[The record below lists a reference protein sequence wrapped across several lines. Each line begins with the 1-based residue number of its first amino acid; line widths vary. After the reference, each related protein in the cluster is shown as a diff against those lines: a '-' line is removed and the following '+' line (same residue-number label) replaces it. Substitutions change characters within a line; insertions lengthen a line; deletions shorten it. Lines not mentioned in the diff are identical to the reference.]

1 MLSKTKALLSVSM
14 VATACLVFLSSCGKD
29 GGGEEA
35 RYYVKYTGETSTLHM
50 VETTYTMATDTGVDT
65 YKTSGFGSDYSVTI
79 GPVKKGFRAEISCSI
94 VGESEHGVK
103 SQRVTIEVSRDSEPF
118 AQKAT
123 GTDRAT
129 YVIDY

>member
-1 MLSKTKALLSVSM
+1 MGRLRLLLL
-14 VATACLVFLSSCGKD
+14 AAGLAVFASCGKD
-29 GGGEEA
+29 GRGEDA

-50 VETTYTMATDTGVDT
+50 VETTYTVATDTGVDT

-94 VGESEHGVK
+94 VGESEYGVK
-103 SQRVTIEVSRDSEPF
+103 SQRVTIEVSRDGEPF

-123 GTDRAT
+123 GTARAS
-129 YVIDY
+129 YVVDY

>member
-1 MLSKTKALLSVSM
+1 MGRLRLLLL
-14 VATACLVFLSSCGKD
+14 AAGLAVFASCGKD

-50 VETTYTMATDTGVDT
+50 VETTYTVGTDTGVDT
-65 YKTSGFGSDYSVTI
+65 YKTSGFSSDYSVTI

-94 VGESEHGVK
+94 VGESEYGVK

-123 GTDRAT
+123 GTSQASYT
-129 YVIDY
+129 IDY

>member
-1 MLSKTKALLSVSM
+1 MGRLRLLLL
-14 VATACLVFLSSCGKD
+14 AAGLAVFASCGKD
-29 GGGEEA
+29 GGGEDA

-50 VETTYTMATDTGVDT
+50 VETTYTVATDTGVDT
-65 YKTSGFGSDYSVTI
+65 YKTSGFSSDYSVTI

-94 VGESEHGVK
+94 VGESEYGVK

-123 GTDRAT
+123 GTSQASYT
-129 YVIDY
+129 IDY